1 MSTISKPQKYLNIL
15 VAGRRL
21 FWKHGFRRV
30 TVEEICKEAGVSKM
44 TFYRFFPNK
53 LELAKTVI
61 DKVFAD
67 SLNGF
72 RSIME
77 SPMTSEEKL
86 RAMILM
92 KVEGAH
98 DISPE
103 FLADFYNNSDIGLTT
118 FLAERSREV
127 WLEMRNDF
135 SVAQQKGVF
144 RKDLNL
150 DFFFLFSQKAM
161 EIAKDEAFIR
171 LFPTPEGLVLEITNF
186 FIYGIKNHP
195 E

>member
-1 MSTISKPQKYLNIL
+1 MSTNRPQKYLDAMA
-15 VAGRRL
+15 AGRRL
-21 FWKHGFRRV
+21 FWKHGFKRV

-67 SLNGF
+67 SLNEF

-77 SPMTSEEKL
+77 SPAAPDEKL
-86 RAMILM
+86 RAMIMM
-92 KVEGAH
+92 KVEGVH

-103 FLADFYNNSDIGLTT
+103 FMQDFYNNSDIGLTT
-118 FLAERSREV
+118 FLVEKSAAV

-135 SVAQQKGVF
+135 SMAQEKGIF

-171 LFPTPEGLVLEITNF
+171 LFPTPEALILELTNF
-186 FIYGIKNHP
+186 FIYGIKSHA